1 MRLLFRR
8 RGDLEMR
15 LPDSTPG
22 NRALRQALIRM
33 TTKQELS
40 SVAISASRWSL
51 SYVGCSPY
59 ALLAPISP
67 ADRVALAF
75 EEIYVSKPITR

>member
-8 RGDLEMR
+8 RGELEMR

-40 SVAISASRWSL
+40 SVAIFSFAL
-51 SYVGCSPY
+51 VIVVCGLFAY
-59 ALLAPISP
+59 ALLSP

>member
-1 MRLLFRR
+1 
-8 RGDLEMR
+8 
-15 LPDSTPG
+15 
-22 NRALRQALIRM
+22 M

-40 SVAISASRWSL
+40 SVAIFSFAL
-51 SYVGCSPY
+51 VIVVCGLFAY

>member
-40 SVAISASRWSL
+40 SVAIFSFAL
-51 SYVGCSPY
+51 VIVVCGLFAY

>member
-51 SYVGCSPY
+51 SYVGCSPTHFFPPLI
-59 ALLAPISP
+59 AWP
-67 ADRVALAF
+67 
-75 EEIYVSKPITR
+75 